1 MKRPIVTV
9 GALVFNTCGEALF
22 VLTHKW
28 KNTYGIPGGKI
39 EHGEEAWTAVIREL
53 KEETGLRIKP
63 SKVFL
68 VQDCIDSRE
77 FYKANC
83 HFILI
88 NYLAT
93 TKTKVVKLN
102 DEAQSYL
109 WMKPKEALK
118 LKLNQPTR
126 ILVEAYLARRGSI
139 HRIRQSIKNI
149 F

>member
-1 MKRPIVTV
+1 MARQNKKRPIVTV
-9 GALVFNTCGEALF
+9 GALVFNTRDEALF
-22 VLTHKW
+22 VFTHKW

-39 EHGEEAWTAVIREL
+39 EYGEKSREAVIREL
-53 KEETGLRIKP
+53 KEETGLTIKP
-63 SKVFL
+63 SEVFL

-93 TKTKVVKLN
+93 TKTKAVKLN

-118 LKLNQPTR
+118 LKLNRPTR
-126 ILVEAYLARRGSI
+126 VLVEAYLS
-139 HRIRQSIKNI
+139 RQIVKNV